1 MLKEL
6 IINTG
11 FDETRIALLE
21 DGILAEFYVERKN
34 SAGIVGNIYKGRVT
48 KVLPGM
54 QATFV
59 NIGLEKDAFLYVM
72 DVLDNME
79 EYDKESEEDI
89 EKTVSEPQIALSKKL
104 ISGEDD
110 TEEIDADKQAEG
122 EESRVVQEAS
132 GRAGNGNTDRI
143 VQTANIEDLLEEGQ
157 EVLVQVLK
165 EPLGTKGARVTAH
178 ITLPGRYLVFMPTVD
193 HIGISRRIENPEER
207 ERLKGIIDSIKPSNT
222 GFIVRTAGEGKD
234 EAHFVAD
241 VEFLTKIWKKVF
253 ERQEKLVAPAPVH
266 QDLDIISRTIR
277 DVFTPEISR
286 IVIDSE
292 EEYEHCLN
300 LINDL
305 MPSLTDRVKLYLK
318 RKPVFD
324 FYNVERQLGKA
335 TKRKVWLKS
344 GGYIVIDETEALVAI
359 DVNTGKYVGTKSL
372 EETIV
377 KINLEAI
384 KSIAQQVRLRDL
396 GGIIVIDFIDMEKE
410 ENRKLIVNTLEDALK
425 ADRTYTNVVQ
435 LSELGLV
442 EMTRK
447 RVKQSLGKVLTM
459 PCPYC
464 KASGRVKSDV
474 TVFFEIQREISRIVD
489 TSLKTCE
496 ILVRTHPDVARLF
509 YFWEDNEPAQ
519 KGYTLEKLEKLFKR
533 KITVKSDE
541 HLHIA
546 QFDVILI

>member
-79 EYDKESEEDI
+79 EYDKESEEEI
-89 EKTVSEPQIALSKKL
+89 EKTISEPQIAISEKL
-104 ISGEDD
+104 VSVEDD
-110 TEEIDADKQAEG
+110 SEDIEPDKQTVG
-122 EESRVVQEAS
+122 EENTEQES
-132 GRAGNGNTDRI
+132 NTETQHSDAERI
-143 VQTANIEDLLEEGQ
+143 VPTANIEDLLEEGQ

-193 HIGISRRIENPEER
+193 HIGISRRIVDSDER
-207 ERLKGIIDSIKPSNT
+207 ERLKAIVDSNRPSNT

-234 EAHFVAD
+234 EPHFIAD
-241 VEFLTKIWKKVF
+241 VEFLTKTWKKIF
-253 ERQEKLVAPAPVH
+253 EKQEKLVAPALVH

-277 DVFTPEISR
+277 DVFTSEISR

-359 DVNTGKYVGTKSL
+359 DVNTGKYVGSKSL

-396 GGIIVIDFIDMEKE
+396 GGIIVIDFIDMENE
-410 ENRKLIVNTLEDALK
+410 ENRKLIVNTLKEALK

-546 QFDVILI
+546 QFDVILM